1 MLHIFNIGQ
10 DIPIA
15 SNIADMVLDISTFFF
30 RRPFY
35 KNDL

>member
-15 SNIADMVLDISTFFF
+15 SNIADTALDIYKFFW
-30 RRPFY
+30 
-35 KNDL
+35 DVL